1 MWHLINRVIYYWKS
15 MSAAMILL
23 YVLIILVIDF
33 EDFNLTFDAANK
45 APFFALC
52 SAATLFIGM
61 IPKKP
66 GVPDA
71 IVDVIVRIVG
81 AISACLAAW
90 FWLLGETQGDTL
102 KYLLLLSP
110 ILTLYGLVIILGP
123 FLAFFGA
130 GSSNERP
137 GTGPTEDE

>member
-1 MWHLINRVIYYWKS
+1 MWHSINRAFYYWKFLTV
-15 MSAAMILL
+15 MMIFL
-23 YVLIILVIDF
+23 YVLILLVIDP
-33 EDFNLTFDAANK
+33 ETFDAAIK

-66 GVPDA
+66 GDPDA
-71 IVDVIVRIVG
+71 KLDVMVRIVG

-90 FWLLGETQGDTL
+90 FWLLGETQGDTST
-102 KYLLLLSP
+102 YLLLLSP
-110 ILTLYGLVIILGP
+110 IFALYGLAIILGP
-123 FLAFFGA
+123 FLAFLGA

>member
-1 MWHLINRVIYYWKS
+1 MWHSTNRAFYYLKVLTV
-15 MSAAMILL
+15 MMIVL
-23 YVLIILVIDF
+23 YVLILLVIDP
-33 EDFNLTFDAANK
+33 EIFDAAIK
-45 APFFALC
+45 APFFALF

-66 GVPDA
+66 GAPDA

-102 KYLLLLSP
+102 AYLLLLSP
-110 ILTLYGLVIILGP
+110 IFALYVLAIFLAP
-123 FLAFFGA
+123 FLAFLGA
-130 GSSNERP
+130 GSLDERQS
-137 GTGPTEDE
+137 TGPTEDE

>member
-1 MWHLINRVIYYWKS
+1 MWHLINRVFYYWKS
-15 MSAAMILL
+15 MSAVMILL

-33 EDFNLTFDAANK
+33 EEFDLTSDAANK

-71 IVDVIVRIVG
+71 IVDVIIRILG
-81 AISACLAAW
+81 AFSACLAAW
-90 FWLLGETQGDTL
+90 YWLLGETQGDTWT
-102 KYLLLLSP
+102 YLFLLSP
-110 ILTLYGLVIILGP
+110 IFALYGLAIFLGPLIAILGTG
-123 FLAFFGA
+123 F
-130 GSSNERP
+130 SDVRP
-137 GTGPTEDE
+137 GTGPTEDK